1 MKWLDQWL
9 DQNPIIRHPK
19 DQQSLLSDAGVLLVE
34 VSAGQPRMPTSH
46 ETSGTDWGGRFYLIG
61 ACSYL
66 MGV

>member
-1 MKWLDQWL
+1 MAAPMAT
-9 DQNPIIRHPK
+9 QNPQIRPPENK
-19 DQQSLLSDAGVLLVE
+19 KPLPSDAVVLLVG